1 MGLIAAAAASGVH
14 TPNAVLQPLWVQ
26 RREEYRGA
34 ARALLEKDPELMA
47 LATRWLRLREQYDRA
62 FKERHKDK
70 LILFE

>member
-1 MGLIAAAAASGVH
+1 MGLIAAASGIH